1 MRPMQSLSL
10 VATLL
15 ASMASCSASPA
26 EDAAAA
32 PQDQN
37 QNTMVRDVVILG
49 GGSTG
54 MYAAVQLTK
63 QGHSV
68 ALVEKEK
75 MLGGHAETL
84 YLPND
89 AGHIDYGVEGYFNN
103 QLTRDLF
110 RLLNVDHE
118 PLLPASFS
126 TKHVNFR
133 TGGTVA
139 SNSNILG
146 ILSGALIYRAAIQKY
161 DYLATGAYYLP
172 DPVPDELLRPFREF
186 VEKYHLHGA
195 LSAVFTFAE
204 NVGDLLETPLLY
216 VIQNFGIP
224 QINALL
230 EGGYIRPRNGTQELF
245 RKAAAYIGED
255 SNILYSSTVSR
266 AVRSDDAAT
275 ATRDGLPVQLTVT
288 NALSGK
294 TTTIRAKKLLVT
306 YPPTLDSMKSFT
318 LRPQESS
325 LFAKWDTK
333 AYYAAAITN
342 TGLPDVNI
350 ANVDPANQPG
360 SLPLPPFQWQLE
372 YSGVPGYFMTKIVG
386 SANFTAQD
394 AQNLIRDDLR
404 RMRDAGTFP
413 TTDPEIAAFASHSPE
428 TLVVPV
434 QEVRDGFYKKLYALQ
449 GLQNTYYTGYTFC
462 TDYSSV
468 LWNYTASVLD
478 MMHLS

>member
-1 MRPMQSLSL
+1 MRSVPTVSL
-10 VATLL
+10 VGTLL
-15 ASMASCSASPA
+15 ASLASCSTTP
-26 EDAAAA
+26 AAA
-32 PQDQN
+32 D

-49 GGSTG
+49 GGATG

-68 ALVEKEK
+68 ALVEKK
-75 MLGGHAETL
+75 DMLGGHAETL

-89 AGHIDYGVEGYFNN
+89 EGYINYGVEGYFNN
-103 QLTRDLF
+103 GLTRDLF
-110 RLLNVDHE
+110 GLLKVDYE
-118 PLLPASFS
+118 PLLPATFS
-126 TKHVNFR
+126 TQHVNFR
-133 TGGTVA
+133 TGQKVPG
-139 SNSNILG
+139 NSNILG
-146 ILSGALIYRAAIQKY
+146 ILSGAVLYRTAIQQY

-172 DPVPDELLRPFREF
+172 DPVPEELLRPFREF
-186 VEKYHLHGA
+186 VEKHHLHGA
-195 LSAVFTFAE
+195 LAVIFMFAE
-204 NVGDLLETPLLY
+204 NVGDLLDTPLLY

-230 EGGYIRPRNGTQELF
+230 EGGYIRPRNGTYELF
-245 RKAAAYIGED
+245 RKAASYIGEQT
-255 SNILYSSTVSR
+255 NILYSSTVSR
-266 AVRSDDAAT
+266 STRSA
-275 ATRDGLPVQLTVT
+275 DGIQVDVT
-288 NALSGK
+288 NALTGK
-294 TTTIRAKKLLVT
+294 TTTIHAKKLLVT
-306 YPPTLDSMKSFT
+306 YPPTLDSMKNLS
-318 LRPQESS
+318 LQPQESS
-325 LFAKWDTK
+325 LFSKWGTK

-342 TGLPDVNI
+342 TGLPNVNI

-386 SANFTAQD
+386 DANFTAED
-394 AQNLIRDDLR
+394 AQNLIRGDLK
-404 RMRDAGTFP
+404 RMKDAGTFS
-413 TTDPEIAAFASHSPE
+413 TNDPQIAAFVSHSPE

-434 QEVRDGFYKKLYALQ
+434 QEVRDGFYKKLYGLQ